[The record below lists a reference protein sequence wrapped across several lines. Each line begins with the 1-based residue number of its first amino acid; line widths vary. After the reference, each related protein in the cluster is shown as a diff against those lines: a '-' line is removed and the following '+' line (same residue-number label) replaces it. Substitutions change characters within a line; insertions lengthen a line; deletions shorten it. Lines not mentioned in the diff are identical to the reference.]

1 MSLITRPPMMKM
13 APPGSHVVSQQA
25 RISKNGIKYF
35 VKAHIRKNRGKKIV
49 LLPENLLYLFW
60 HGDQDYPPLGPVK
73 GFPNYPELDA
83 VIQFWLDF
91 WKNEGL
97 KFPKDLDPLLI
108 KTIIAI
114 ESRFNPAIK
123 TKDPRSTA
131 TGLMQITNRTRQDL
145 SGKSE
150 DSKYNLHDSFLD
162 LEISDLKDPIVNV
175 AAGIRW
181 LSYKYTKPKTG
192 NPKNLFNMLRGYNDW
207 IKGEEYAHKVINL
220 YNASFTKRFL

>member
-1 MSLITRPPMMKM
+1 MI
-13 APPGSHVVSQQA
+13 
-25 RISKNGIKYF
+25 GI
-35 VKAHIRKNRGKKIV
+35 
-49 LLPENLLYLFW
+49 
-60 HGDQDYPPLGPVK
+60 
-73 GFPNYPELDA
+73 
-83 VIQFWLDF
+83 
-91 WKNEGL
+91 
-97 KFPKDLDPLLI
+97 
-108 KTIIAI
+108 
-114 ESRFNPAIK
+114 
-123 TKDPRSTA
+123 
-131 TGLMQITNRTRQDL
+131 

>member
-1 MSLITRPPMMKM
+1 MSLITRPPVMKM
-13 APPGSHVVSQQA
+13 APPGSHVVSRQA
-25 RISKNGIKYF
+25 RISKKGINYF
-35 VKAHIRKNRGKKIV
+35 VKAHIRKNRGKKTV

-60 HGDQDYPPLGPVK
+60 HGDQDYSYLGPVK
-73 GFPNYPELDA
+73 GFPDYPELDV

-114 ESRFNPAIK
+114 ESSFNPVIK
-123 TKDPRSTA
+123 TKDPKSSA
-131 TGLMQITNRTRQDL
+131 TGLMQVTNRTRKDL
-145 SGKSE
+145 NGNSE
-150 DSKYNLHDSFLD
+150 DSKYNLRDSFLD
-162 LEISDLKDPIVNV
+162 LEMSDLKDPVINI

-192 NPKNLFNMLRGYNDW
+192 NPKNLFNMLR
-207 IKGEEYAHKVINL
+207 
-220 YNASFTKRFL
+220 